1 MPSEDMTDFES
12 QLVAMRAVMEAL
24 KPLDE
29 QARESVL
36 EWVDRQLG
44 RKPARSEKIGEVV
57 KGEQHNVLREGTI
70 SMVAQKLGAKSA
82 RDLLLAAATHLTL
95 FQGKD
100 SFTKEELIVCAK
112 EARGWKVEYSNQMAI
127 NITRMLNAGE
137 LFERARNVFSLSDPS
152 LAAVEEKLKA

>member
-1 MPSEDMTDFES
+1 MSSEKTMDFEI

-44 RKPARSEKIGEVV
+44 RKPVSSEKIAGEV
-57 KGEQHNVLREGTI
+57 KAEQRSVVRDGTV

-82 RDLLLAAATHLTL
+82 RDLFLAAATHLTL

-100 SFTKEELIVCAK
+100 SFTKEDLISCAK

-137 LFERARNVFSLSDPS
+137 LFERARNVFSLSDS
-152 LAAVEEKLKA
+152 SMATVEEKLTA